1 MKTKHITLTIL
12 TLVTFSL
19 FFAGCYSLPK
29 EIPSGLSAD
38 ELILLA
44 QTSQDE
50 GNTRAAELYYEA
62 IIIRFGENKSLVVE
76 AEYEIAH
83 LKIKDKKWSQ
93 AIPDLERIL
102 SYYDE
107 DDAYMLPSEYK
118 KLAQIDYAKIPKAE
132 LKKYSSNN

>member
-1 MKTKHITLTIL
+1 MKTRQITLIILACITISIL
-12 TLVTFSL
+12 LL
-19 FFAGCYSLPK
+19 GCYSVPS

-50 GNTRAAELYYEA
+50 GNVKAAQMYYET
-62 IIIRFGENKSLVVE
+62 IIIRFGDNKSLLVE

-83 LKIKDKKWSQ
+83 LKVKEKKWAQ

-102 SYYDE
+102 SYYEE
-107 DDAYMLPSEYK
+107 DDASLLPPEYK
-118 KLAQIDYAKIPKAE
+118 KLAQIDYAKIPESE
-132 LKKYSSNN
+132 LKKHGSL